1 MPAPSAADRIRI
13 AWQQRPETD
22 YHFEFWTAFGWTILS
37 CGFYSFYVF
46 YQLIRRS
53 RDHNL
58 RRIALLEASTT
69 FAWEKAQAN
78 GISNELQPNFN
89 RISAELGVLQRQAGE
104 FRDPVVWTLI
114 SIVASLVV
122 HIIMYILLDGDLVK
136 HDRAEGAIEHEL
148 SIIYTR
154 LGAPVPPP
162 DPSRLKDKHNYV
174 GRVIATIATCGLYS
188 LWWLHDVMVEG
199 NAHFDHNWRW
209 EDALVASVQQLG
221 V

>member
-22 YHFEFWTAFGWTILS
+22 YHFDFWTALGWTLLS
-37 CGFYSFYVF
+37 CGFYGFYVF

-58 RRIALLEASTT
+58 RRIAMLEASST

-104 FRDPVVWTLI
+104 FRDPIVWTLI
-114 SIVASLVV
+114 SIIASFVV

-162 DPSRLKDKHNYV
+162 DPSRLKDTHNYV

-199 NAHFDHNWRW
+199 NAHFEHNWRW